1 MTNPMTYGESTE
13 EPNPNLQTNAVS
25 GKKAVTD
32 PATAVQSLQIVT
44 DSRIDGQSNVISG
57 RPVTH
62 STTDG
67 ETTEGLDNGS
77 ITSRTSSQSSEAV
90 TTDPVTGI
98 QSIEELSTELATS
111 RQTAAAVSEGP
122 EPNFVTDE
130 GPIKVTVKDAVSG
143 SQSTGLPF
151 TNSVLNDY
159 STITLEGTVTAPVTD
174 GATTIV
180 TPVTD
185 SITRVQSTKA
195 SVADLLTGVT
205 STEKSCTDL
214 VTDGQTTMASEEPET
229 VTLTGSG
236 LTHILITDQETGS
249 QSVRPAFTDS
259 ITEDYS
265 TVISEKPV
273 TAPVTDGEVT
283 IKAQVTD
290 SITSTQPTYV
300 STSDLTFS
308 VQSTKHCPTEQKTG
322 GQTAVLSEGRGID
335 SLIHEDSM
343 KISVTAAVTGSQS
356 SKIPVTF
363 SLTGDQITVIST
375 ATITNT
381 VTYDRTTD
389 DAVIHPTTD
398 AQLTE
403 QSIIDPSTS
412 RQNTI
417 VSEALVADAESTESP
432 ETDPKTDERSTITVR
447 KGISDTPATTSIL
460 TSSLSSRSNKTAV
473 KPVKTTKSTTEKMK
487 HQSVNLAKGLH
498 YFL

>member
-67 ETTEGLDNGS
+67 ETTEGLDSGS

-90 TTDPVTGI
+90 TTDPVSGI

-111 RQTAAAVSEGP
+111 RQTAAVSEGP

-180 TPVTD
+180 TPATD

-205 STEKSCTDL
+205 STEKSSTDL

-308 VQSTKHCPTEQKTG
+308 VQSTKHFPTEQKTG

-343 KISVTAAVTGSQS
+343 KIPVTAAVTGSQS

-363 SLTGDQITVIST
+363 SLTGDQMTAIST